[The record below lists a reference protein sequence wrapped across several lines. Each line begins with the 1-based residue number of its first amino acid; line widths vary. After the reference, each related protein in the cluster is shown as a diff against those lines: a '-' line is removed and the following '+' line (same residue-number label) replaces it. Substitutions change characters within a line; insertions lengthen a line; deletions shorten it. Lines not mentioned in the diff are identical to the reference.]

1 MIDKSQAFGDDAPP
15 PYQHT
20 LKGSSDSKAGLGPP
34 DTSDPT
40 STSRSHSKRNSKI
53 RVKPPAASRWF
64 PTSIF
69 GLSKNAKQVRATT
82 QSLLRDLLSQAR
94 PSELEWLSVLGSC
107 AEACNAQGLEFST
120 ILQDPFIEGYSPIY
134 WAILKRPPASATS
147 VTVKA
152 DHGVKPPPQDP
163 DALVLAILDAC
174 VPLNVQSI
182 ADARLAC
189 MTVSDNAL
197 FVRLGRRYE
206 GFLQRLGTDV
216 VLLGSTDVADTVSV
230 KEQPNSGGAFTVRF
244 ALTQFQLRMR
254 VSQSAKI
261 EFIASGTSFCPYFF
275 LGGVNPLCCAAG

>member
-20 LKGSSDSKAGLGPP
+20 LKGSSDSKAALQPP

-40 STSRSHSKRNSKI
+40 STSRSHSKRNLKV
-53 RVKPPAASRWF
+53 RVKPTAASRWF

-69 GLSKNAKQVRATT
+69 GLSKTAKQVRGTT

-94 PSELEWLSVLGSC
+94 PSELEWLSVLSSC
-107 AEACNAQGLEFST
+107 AEACNAQGLDFST
-120 ILQDPFIEGYSPIY
+120 VLQDPFIEGYSPIY
-134 WAILKRPPASATS
+134 WAILKRPPAS
-147 VTVKA
+147 VTPVKAKA
-152 DHGVKPPPQDP
+152 DHEVTPPQDP

-174 VPLNVQSI
+174 IPLNAQSI

-216 VLLGSTDVADTVSV
+216 VLLGSADVADTVSV
-230 KEQPNSGGAFTVRF
+230 KEQPNSGGAFIVRF

-261 EFIASGTSFCPYFF
+261 EFIASGTSFGLSFF
-275 LGGVNPLCCAAG
+275 LVKPSLCAG

>member
-15 PYQHT
+15 PYPHS
-20 LKGSSDSKAGLGPP
+20 LKASSDSKPGLRPP

-40 STSRSHSKRNSKI
+40 STSRSQHSKRNSKI
-53 RVKPPAASRWF
+53 RVKPAATSRWF

-69 GLSKNAKQVRATT
+69 GLSKTAKQVRATT
-82 QSLLRDLLSQAR
+82 QSVLRDLLSQAR
-94 PSELEWLSVLGSC
+94 PSELEWISVLDSC
-107 AEACNAQGLEFST
+107 AEACNAQGLDFST

-134 WAILKRPPASATS
+134 WAILKRPPNSAAS
-147 VTVKA
+147 VTVKG
-152 DHGVKPPPQDP
+152 DHGTTLPQDP

-189 MTVSDNAL
+189 MTVSNNAL

-244 ALTQFQLRMR
+244 ALSQFQLRMR

-261 EFIASGTSFCPYFF
+261 EFIASGTSFCPIIFF
-275 LGGVNPLCCAAG
+275 WCALAET